1 MAKSTDSQ
9 KPQAQGPQ
17 KQKPQ
22 GQKPQ
27 KQDPQGQKPQKQ
39 KPQGQKPQKQDP
51 QGQKPQKQDPQG
63 QKPQKQDPQGQKP
76 QKQDPQG
83 QKPQKQKPQKQ
94 DPQKQSPQK
103 QSPQKQ
109 SPQSKKSQSDS
120 KDSMIS
126 KNWKM
131 IIGVIIF
138 IAMIVAVVLLV
149 VFSGTKEN
157 LQLPPQSPQDLINP
171 ITQAK
176 NKFNIYSSENNY
188 IVNSD
193 NWNIVDTKGFYGTDS
208 PNNAGKPGTNF
219 TFLYPTEQ
227 KEGAQIVNDKGYCL
241 DTNPFQPGSNPN
253 IISQS
258 WWWNPVCFSTVA
270 PDQVLRDGQVGFQ
283 LNKNNQLEFKKNG
296 MCLDNSNMNKK
307 AICKQNKENINTF
320 YNIEQFQTSDSPPE
334 EEP

>member
-17 KQKPQ
+17 K
-22 GQKPQ
+22 QKPQ

-51 QGQKPQKQDPQG
+51 KG
-63 QKPQKQDPQGQKP
+63 
-76 QKQDPQG
+76 
-83 QKPQKQKPQKQ
+83 QKPQKQ

-109 SPQSKKSQSDS
+109 SPQKQSPQKQSPQKQSPQKQDPQSKKSQSDS

-149 VFSGTKEN
+149 VFSETKEN

-193 NWNIVDTKGFYGTDS
+193 NWNIVDTKGLYGTDNPS
-208 PNNAGKPGTNF
+208 NAGKPGTNF